1 MKRAGLPLASAHPA
15 VQLGLFSLIG
25 LGLLALIH
33 AATAERI
40 AANQRSVWRQSL
52 LEVMP
57 EGEFDNDLLAD
68 TETLRDARLGVN
80 EPVTVYRARRQGQPV
95 AVILTA
101 VAPDGYNGAITLL
114 IAIRRDGVLMGVRV
128 LEHHETPGLGDGIE
142 TAKSGWIRQFEG
154 RSLLNTEESRWKVR
168 RDGGAFD
175 QFTGATITPRAVVGA
190 VHQALLVFRDRREE
204 LLDGPPAVG
213 GVRRNSRAPGAPS

>member
-1 MKRAGLPLASAHPA
+1 MMPPGMRLKPSHPA

-40 AANQRSVWRQSL
+40 ADNQRAVLRQSL
-52 LEVMP
+52 LEVIP
-57 EGEFDNDLLAD
+57 QGEFDNDLLAD
-68 TETLRDARLGVN
+68 VLILRDTRLGTN
-80 EPVTVYRARRQGQPV
+80 APVTVYRAWRQGQPV
-95 AVILTA
+95 ANILTA

-114 IAIRRDGVLMGVRV
+114 AAIRPDGVLAGVRV

-142 TAKSGWIRQFEG
+142 TSKSGWVRQFDG
-154 RSLLNTEESRWKVR
+154 RSLLNPAESRWKVR
-168 RDGGAFD
+168 RDGGDFD

-190 VHQALLVFRDRREE
+190 VHEALRLFQDRRDE
-204 LLDGPPAVG
+204 LWPMTP
-213 GVRRNSRAPGAPS
+213 APGATP